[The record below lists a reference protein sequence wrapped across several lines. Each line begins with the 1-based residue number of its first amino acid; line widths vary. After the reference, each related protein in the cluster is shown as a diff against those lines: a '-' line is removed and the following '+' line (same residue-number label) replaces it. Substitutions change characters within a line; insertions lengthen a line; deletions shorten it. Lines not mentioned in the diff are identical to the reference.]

1 MKEKVYTVMPKTEG
15 GVNGTASSLRH
26 REALDGECTSHALHS
41 SFEEEHRD
49 SDANNV
55 CAAMKKDIL
64 PYLVHIKSR
73 KFIA

>member
-49 SDANNV
+49 SDANKITFV
-55 CAAMKKDIL
+55 L
-64 PYLVHIKSR
+64 R
-73 KFIA
+73 